1 MRRFLPLLPFLLAAC
16 THSEPFRS
24 GDVPDAGPRTPGA
37 PLRLTYNS
45 GRDLTPAWELA
56 GSGLVYAFDR
66 ADHADRDR
74 CIGVLPPEGG
84 TQRATKCYP
93 NDPAED
99 STDVLDTPAPG
110 PDGRLAWLEAHAA
123 RGEPQPPGREVRAG
137 SLSSLDSGR
146 SVLAF
151 PFDSPSGQR
160 LSTATHLAWLGNDA
174 LVFVGAAVVYSAP
187 CTGCAPDTLVNGLEV
202 DRIDLS
208 ASPPAVE
215 VIPGTDSATS
225 VWPAADGRSIYF
237 TVRGDSRVYQRD
249 LGAGTVT
256 AIHDFAP
263 DGIVRDAA
271 VLDSV
276 MVAVVGGRVQIIPS
290 PNFGRIQVDS
300 GGVLHLFDL
309 RTGRDTALAVPASLV
324 RHPALARSAGRIAV
338 EVYPDAGALT
348 TDLWLFD
355 IP

>member
-16 THSEPFRS
+16 AHSEPFPS
-24 GDVPDAGPRTPGA
+24 GDVPDVGPRTPGV

-56 GSGLVYAFDR
+56 GVDLVYAFDQ
-66 ADHADRDR
+66 ADHTDRDR
-74 CIGVLPPEGG
+74 CIGVLPPDGG

-93 NDPAED
+93 NDPGED

-110 PDGRLAWLEAHAA
+110 PNARLAWLEAHAA
-123 RGEPQPPGREVRAG
+123 RGQPQPPGRELRVG
-137 SLSSLDSGR
+137 SLSSLDRGR
-146 SVLAF
+146 AVASF

-160 LSTATHLAWLGNDA
+160 LSTATHLAWLGTDA

-187 CTGCAPDTLVNGLEV
+187 CTGCAPDTLVRGLEV
-202 DRIDLS
+202 DRVDLS

-225 VWPAADGRSIYF
+225 VWPAADGLSIYF
-237 TVRGDSRVYQRD
+237 TVRGDSRVFQRD
-249 LGAGTVT
+249 LGAGTVAT
-256 AIHDFAP
+256 IHDFAP

-271 VLDSV
+271 VLDSA
-276 MVAVVGGRVQIIPS
+276 MVAVVGGRVQIVPS
-290 PNFGRIQVDS
+290 PNFGPIQVDS

-309 RTGRDTALAVPASLV
+309 RTGRDTALAVPGSLM
-324 RHPALARSAGRIAV
+324 RHPALTPSAGRIAV
-338 EVYPDAGALT
+338 ELCPDSGAQSS
-348 TDLWLFD
+348 DLWLFEA
-355 IP
+355 P